1 MSSIKQS
8 ILKKLYPFIRKAAK
22 NTRNGVVI
30 TNNQNIAPTTSLYDL
45 EVVLSGGSILDM
57 VDLKGKKILLVNTA
71 SDCGYTAQYEEL
83 QALHETAGDKVAIIA
98 FPANDFGMQERKDD
112 ASIQAFCETSYGVTF
127 PIAKKG
133 IVRKKAEQQPIY
145 RWLTDKSQNGW
156 NNHAPDWNF
165 GKYLINEE
173 GLLTHY
179 FGPSISPVENDVLLT
194 VH

>member
-8 ILKKLYPFIRKAAK
+8 ILKKLYPFIRKVAK

>member
-71 SDCGYTAQYEEL
+71 SDCGYTGQYEEL
-83 QALHETAGDKVAIIA
+83 QALHETAGDRVAIIA

-112 ASIQAFCETSYGVTF
+112 ASIQAFCKTSYGVTF

-145 RWLTDKSQNGW
+145 KWLTDKSQNGW

>member
-1 MSSIKQS
+1 MSTIKQK
-8 ILKKLYPFIRKAAK
+8 ILKRIYPLIRKAAK
-22 NTRNGVVI
+22 NTRNGAVI
-30 TNNQNIAPTTSLYDL
+30 SNDQHIAPTTSLYDL
-45 EVVLSGGSILDM
+45 EVLLSGGETLDM
-57 VDLKGKKILLVNTA
+57 GTFKGKKILLVNSA
-71 SDCGYTAQYEEL
+71 SDCGYTGQYEEL
-83 QALHETAGDKVAIIA
+83 QGLYETAGEKVAIIA

-112 ASIQAFCETSYGVTF
+112 ASIQAFCQASYGISF

-133 IVRKKAEQQPIY
+133 VVRKKAKQQPVY

-179 FGPSISPVENDVLLT
+179 FGPSISPMEEEIRLALG
-194 VH
+194 

>member
-1 MSSIKQS
+1 MSTIKQK
-8 ILKKLYPFIRKAAK
+8 ILKRLYPLIRKAAK
-22 NTRNGVVI
+22 NTRNGAVI
-30 TNNQNIAPTTSLYDL
+30 SNDQHIAPTTSLYDL
-45 EVVLSGGSILDM
+45 EVLLSGGESLDM
-57 VDLKGKKILLVNTA
+57 GTFKGKKILLVNSA
-71 SDCGYTAQYEEL
+71 SDCGYTGQYEEL
-83 QALHETAGDKVAIIA
+83 QGLYETAGEKVAIIA

-112 ASIQAFCETSYGVTF
+112 ASIQAFCQASYGISF

-133 IVRKKAEQQPIY
+133 VVRKKAKQQPVY

-179 FGPSISPVENDVLLT
+179 FGPSISPMEEEIRLALG
-194 VH
+194 

>member
-1 MSSIKQS
+1 MLSIKQT

-30 TNNQNIAPTTSLYDL
+30 TNDQKIAPTTSLYDL
-45 EVVLSGGSILDM
+45 EIVLSGGEILDT

-71 SDCGYTAQYEEL
+71 SDCGYTGQYEEL
-83 QALHETAGDKVAIIA
+83 QALYETVGDKVAIIA

-112 ASIQAFCETSYGVTF
+112 ASIQAFCQMSYGVTF

-133 IVRKKAEQQPIY
+133 VVRKKGEQQPIY
-145 RWLTDKSQNGW
+145 RWLTNKSQNGW

-165 GKYLINEE
+165 GKYLINED
-173 GLLTHY
+173 GFLTHY
-179 FGPSISPVENDVLLT
+179 FGPSISPVDDEICQAID
-194 VH
+194 

>member
-1 MSSIKQS
+1 MSTIKQK
-8 ILKKLYPFIRKAAK
+8 ILKRLYPLIRKAAK
-22 NTRNGVVI
+22 NTRNGAVI
-30 TNNQNIAPTTSLYDL
+30 SNDQHIAPTTSLYDF
-45 EVVLSGGSILDM
+45 EGRLSGGESF
-57 VDLKGKKILLVNTA
+57 DLGTFKGKKILLVNSA
-71 SDCGYTAQYEEL
+71 SDCGYTGQYEEL
-83 QALHETAGDKVAIIA
+83 QGLYETAGEKVAIIA

-112 ASIQAFCETSYGVTF
+112 ASIQAFCQASYGISF

-133 IVRKKAEQQPIY
+133 VVRKKAKQQPVY

-179 FGPSISPVENDVLLT
+179 FGPSISPMEEEIRLALG
-194 VH
+194 

>member
-71 SDCGYTAQYEEL
+71 SDCGYTGQYEEL

-112 ASIQAFCETSYGVTF
+112 ASIQAFCKTSYGVTF

>member
-71 SDCGYTAQYEEL
+71 SDCGYTGQYEEL

-112 ASIQAFCETSYGVTF
+112 ASIQAFCKTSYGVTF

-145 RWLTDKSQNGW
+145 KWLTDKSQNGW

-165 GKYLINEE
+165 GKYLVNEE
-173 GLLTHY
+173 GFLTHY
-179 FGPSISPVENDVLLT
+179 FGPSISPVEDDVLR
-194 VH
+194 VIR

>member
-71 SDCGYTAQYEEL
+71 SDCGYTGQYEEL

-112 ASIQAFCETSYGVTF
+112 ASIQAFCKTSYGVTF
-127 PIAKKG
+127 LIAKKG

>member
-71 SDCGYTAQYEEL
+71 SDCGYTGQYEEL

-112 ASIQAFCETSYGVTF
+112 ASIQAFCKTSYGVTF

-194 VH
+194 VN

>member
-71 SDCGYTAQYEEL
+71 SDCGYTGQYEEL
-83 QALHETAGDKVAIIA
+83 QALHETAGDRVAIIA
-98 FPANDFGMQERKDD
+98 FPANDFGKQERKDD
-112 ASIQAFCETSYGVTF
+112 ASIQAFCKTSYGVTF

-145 RWLTDKSQNGW
+145 KWLTDKSQNGW